1 MRILHVIQEMR
12 TGGAERVVASLVR
25 GATERGH
32 VVAVAAAPG
41 AVADELGLQPFPLPL
56 LERRPWRIPGGAW
69 RVFRAI
75 RAFRPDVVHAQN
87 PAMAVLVALATGRGR
102 RPASLVSVHGVPEA
116 DYRPAAKLLRA
127 AGLPVVACGPGVET
141 GLADAGYRSIET
153 ISNAVP
159 PPPAPR
165 DRAELEHELG
175 LPAGG
180 KLVVAA
186 GRLVP
191 VKNHA
196 LAIRAIAD
204 VPGAS
209 LAILGEGP
217 ERHRLEELI
226 SEIGLTGQV
235 SLPGFVA
242 DPIPWY
248 QRASVFILSS
258 HYEGQPNAL
267 IEAVLHECPV
277 VCAASRGGTVEL
289 MQAAGLEDC
298 VLPGDQFEELFGPR
312 IHYVLALDRS
322 RWTTARERLAKLTDF
337 PTVVGRYLGVCGIH
351 TERRSPTL
359 C

>member
-41 AVADELGLQPFPLPL
+41 AVADEIGLQPFPLPL

-116 DYRPAAKLLRA
+116 DYGSAAKLLRA

-141 GLADAGYRSIET
+141 GLADAGYRSAET
-153 ISNAVP
+153 IANAVP

-175 LPAGG
+175 LPAGR

-196 LAIRAIAD
+196 LAMRAIAD
-204 VPGAS
+204 VPGAA

-217 ERHRLEELI
+217 LQAELEQQATEL
-226 SEIGLTGQV
+226 G
-235 SLPGFVA
+235 VA
-242 DPIPWY
+242 D
-248 QRASVFILSS
+248 RV
-258 HYEGQPNAL
+258 
-267 IEAVLHECPV
+267 VL
-277 VCAASRGGTVEL
+277 
-289 MQAAGLEDC
+289 AGLRSDARAIMGAADAVVVSSIGEGLPLVALEALAARTPLVATSVRGVRELLTDDVDSLLVPGGDAEALAAALRRVLEDDALAARLADAGTEL
-298 VLPGDQFEELFGPR
+298 VAPYTEERMISAYLET
-312 IHYVLALDRS
+312 Y
-322 RWTTARERLAKLTDF
+322 ERLLT
-337 PTVVGRYLGVCGIH
+337 R
-351 TERRSPTL
+351 
-359 C
+359 

>member
-32 VVAVAAAPG
+32 IVAVAAAPG

-56 LERRPWRIPGGAW
+56 LERRPWRIPFGAW

-75 RAFRPDVVHAQN
+75 RTFRPDVVHAQN

-141 GLADAGYRSIET
+141 GLADAGFRSVET
-153 ISNAVP
+153 IANAVP
-159 PPPAPR
+159 PPPEPR
-165 DRAELEHELG
+165 DREELERELG
-175 LPAGG
+175 LPAGH

-204 VPGAS
+204 VPGAA

-217 ERHRLEELI
+217 LHEELERQARELGI
-226 SEIGLTGQV
+226 
-235 SLPGFVA
+235 A
-242 DPIPWY
+242 D
-248 QRASVFILSS
+248 RV
-258 HYEGQPNAL
+258 
-267 IEAVLHECPV
+267 VL
-277 VCAASRGGTVEL
+277 
-289 MQAAGLEDC
+289 AGLRRDARAIMGAADAVVVSSIGEGLPLVALEALAARIPLVATSVRGIRELLTDGRDSLLVPGGDADALAAALRRVLEDADLAARLIDAGTEL
-298 VLPGDQFEELFGPR
+298 VAPYTEERMVSAYLET
-312 IHYVLALDRS
+312 Y
-322 RWTTARERLAKLTDF
+322 ERLLA
-337 PTVVGRYLGVCGIH
+337 R
-351 TERRSPTL
+351 
-359 C
+359 

>member
-56 LERRPWRIPGGAW
+56 LERRPWRIPLGAW

-141 GLADAGYRSIET
+141 GLADAGFRSVET
-153 ISNAVP
+153 IANAVP
-159 PPPAPR
+159 PPPEPR
-165 DRAELEHELG
+165 DRDELEHELG
-175 LPAGG
+175 LPAGH

-196 LAIRAIAD
+196 LAIRAIAERTRR
-204 VPGAS
+204 GAGDS
-209 LAILGEGP
+209 RRRAAAGRAGAAGDGARSRRPRRARRPAQRRTRDHGRRGRGRRLLDRRRLAARRARGP
-217 ERHRLEELI
+217 R
-226 SEIGLTGQV
+226 
-235 SLPGFVA
+235 
-242 DPIPWY
+242 
-248 QRASVFILSS
+248 RAHARSS
-258 HYEGQPNAL
+258 PR
-267 IEAVLHECPV
+267 PS
-277 VCAASRGGTVEL
+277 AASGS
-289 MQAAGLEDC
+289 C
-298 VLPGDQFEELFGPR
+298 
-312 IHYVLALDRS
+312 
-322 RWTTARERLAKLTDF
+322 
-337 PTVVGRYLGVCGIH
+337 
-351 TERRSPTL
+351 
-359 C
+359 